1 MACEATGS
9 TTGMPQILEARAI
22 LRELGN
28 NRLLELIEKDIQN
41 FDGLR

>member
-1 MACEATGS
+1 MACAATWS
-9 TTGMPQILEARAI
+9 TAGMPQILEACAI
-22 LRELGN
+22 LSELGN